1 VEGVMAFAMSTEAGK
16 PAPRRDSPRMEVKGL
31 SKRFDN
37 PATGQSIE
45 ALQDINLAIGQGE
58 FLTIVGPSGCG
69 KTTLLRILAGLTPP
83 TGGQVLNNGVP
94 VTEPS
99 PTIGFVFQSDNL
111 MPWRNVWDNV
121 GFGPELRG
129 ESRKSY
135 GPRIEYMLDLVG
147 LTGFDRYY
155 PHQLSG
161 GMRQRVNLA
170 RALAIEPDVLLMDEP
185 FAALDAQTRE
195 IMQDE
200 LLRIWRA
207 TGNTVIFITH
217 QIDEAIFL
225 ADRLLILA
233 ARPGR
238 VQELIDVDI
247 PRPRTLD
254 VKRTPR
260 FTELAEHVW
269 RGIERQVRASIRAEQ
284 RISGKSRPAA
294 DIAKE

>member
-1 VEGVMAFAMSTEAGK
+1 MAQAMVLPMTEKVQQVPKMQVEH
-16 PAPRRDSPRMEVKGL
+16 L

-37 PATGQSIE
+37 PVTGQSIE
-45 ALQDINLAIGQGE
+45 VLEDISLSIQKRE
-58 FLTIVGPSGCG
+58 FLTVVGPSGCG
-69 KTTLLRILAGLTPP
+69 KTTLLRIFAGLIPP
-83 TGGQVLNNGVP
+83 TEGKVLHDGKP
-94 VTEPS
+94 VTGPS
-99 PTIGFVFQSDNL
+99 PTVGFVFQSDNL
-111 MPWRNVWDNV
+111 MPWRTVSENV

-129 ESRKSY
+129 ESKKAY
-135 GPRIEYMLDLVG
+135 TPRIEYLLDLVG
-147 LTGFDRYY
+147 LAGFAKYY

-200 LLRIWRA
+200 LLRIWRE

-233 ARPGR
+233 ARPGH
-238 VQELIDVDI
+238 VQELLEVDI
-247 PRPRTLD
+247 PRPRSLT
-254 VKRTPR
+254 VKRTTR
-260 FTELAEHVW
+260 FTELADHVW
-269 RGIERQVRASIRAEQ
+269 HGIERQVRASIKEEQ
-284 RISGKSRPAA
+284 FAGGGAARVVA

>member
-1 VEGVMAFAMSTEAGK
+1 MATINETDSLLVSGI
-16 PAPRRDSPRMEVKGL
+16 RDGPRMEVRGL
-31 SKRFDN
+31 GKRFDN
-37 PATGQSIE
+37 PITDESIE
-45 ALQDINLAIGQGE
+45 VLVDVNLAIGKGE

-69 KTTLLRILAGLTPP
+69 KTTLLRILAGLMPATD
-83 TGGQVLNNGVP
+83 GQVLNNGRP
-94 VTEPS
+94 VTGPL
-99 PTIGFVFQSDNL
+99 PTVGFVFQSDNL
-111 MPWRNVWDNV
+111 MPWRNVYDNI

-129 ESRKSY
+129 ERAKTY
-135 GPRIEYMLDLVG
+135 GPRIEYLLELVG
-147 LTGFDRYY
+147 LAGFGKYY

-185 FAALDAQTRE
+185 FASLDAQTRE

-200 LLRIWRA
+200 LLRIWRN
-207 TGNTVIFITH
+207 TGNTVVLVTH
-217 QIDEAIFL
+217 QIDEALFL

-238 VQELIDVDI
+238 VQEVIKVDI

-254 VKRTPR
+254 VKRTAR
-260 FTELAEHVW
+260 FTELADHVW
-269 RGIERQVRASIRAEQ
+269 QGIERQVRASIREEQ
-284 RISGKSRPAA
+284 IAGSNVRLKA

>member
-1 VEGVMAFAMSTEAGK
+1 MAQAALAL
-16 PAPRRDSPRMEVKGL
+16 APDEVIDRTIKMEVRHL
-31 SKRFDN
+31 DKRFDN
-37 PATGQSIE
+37 PITGQSIE
-45 ALQDINLAIGQGE
+45 ALQDINLSVNKGE

-69 KTTLLRILAGLTPP
+69 KTTLLRIFAGLIPP
-83 TGGQVLNNGVP
+83 TEGMVLYNGNP
-94 VTEPS
+94 VLAPS
-99 PTIGFVFQSDNL
+99 PKVGFVFQSDNL

-129 ESRKSY
+129 ESKKIY
-135 GPRIEYMLDLVG
+135 GPRIEYLLDLVG
-147 LTGFDRYY
+147 LSGFAKYY

-200 LLRIWRA
+200 LLRIWRE
-207 TGNTVIFITH
+207 TGNTVVFITH

-238 VQELIDVDI
+238 VQELLTIDI
-247 PRPRTLD
+247 PRPRALE
-254 VKRTPR
+254 VKRTAR
-260 FTELAEHVW
+260 FTEFADHVW
-269 RGIERQVRASIRAEQ
+269 SSIERQVRASIRQEQFAGAETA
-284 RISGKSRPAA
+284 PAAA

>member
-1 VEGVMAFAMSTEAGK
+1 MSSLRARVDDRVVSDHIK
-16 PAPRRDSPRMEVKGL
+16 MEVRNL
-31 SKRFDN
+31 YKRFENQALD
-37 PATGQSIE
+37 QSIE
-45 ALQDINLAIGQGE
+45 VLRDINLAIRKRE
-58 FLTIVGPSGCG
+58 FVTIVGPSGCG
-69 KTTLLRILAGLTPP
+69 KTTLLRIFAGLIPASE
-83 TGGQVLNNGVP
+83 GSVLHDGHP
-94 VTEPS
+94 VSGPS
-99 PTIGFVFQSDNL
+99 PRVGFVFQSDNL
-111 MPWRNVWDNV
+111 MPWRTIWDNV
-121 GFGPELRG
+121 AFGPELSG

-135 GPRIEYMLDLVG
+135 GPRVDRLLDLVG
-147 LTGFDRYY
+147 LNGFGKYY

-200 LLRIWRA
+200 LLRIWRE

-247 PRPRTLD
+247 PRPRGLD

-260 FTELAEHVW
+260 FIELADHVW
-269 RGIERQVRASIRAEQ
+269 RSIERQVRASIREEQAASSEAAAAE
-284 RISGKSRPAA
+284 
-294 DIAKE
+294 

>member
-1 VEGVMAFAMSTEAGK
+1 MAYSMAD
-16 PAPRRDSPRMEVKGL
+16 PASSPALPSLPTARMEVQRL

-37 PATGQSIE
+37 SITGQSIE
-45 ALQDINLAIGQGE
+45 VLRDIDLAIGKGE

-69 KTTLLRILAGLTPP
+69 KTTLLRILAGLTPA
-83 TGGQVLNNGVP
+83 TAGRVLNDGKQ
-94 VTEPS
+94 VTGPS
-99 PTIGFVFQSDNL
+99 PTVGFVFQSDNL
-111 MPWRNVWDNV
+111 MPWRNVCDNIS
-121 GFGPELRG
+121 FGPELRG
-129 ESRKSY
+129 ESKKAY
-135 GPRIEYMLDLVG
+135 GPRIEYLLELVG
-147 LTGFDRYY
+147 LAGFARYY

-170 RALAIEPDVLLMDEP
+170 RALAIGPDVLLMDEP

-200 LLRIWRA
+200 LLRIWQA

-238 VQELIDVDI
+238 VQELLDIDI

-254 VKRTPR
+254 MKRTAH
-260 FTELAEHVW
+260 FTELADHVW
-269 RGIERQVRASIRAEQ
+269 QGIERHVRASIREEQ
-284 RISGKSRPAA
+284 HAGGDRG
-294 DIAKE
+294 

>member
-1 VEGVMAFAMSTEAGK
+1 MAQAAMAL
-16 PAPRRDSPRMEVKGL
+16 APGEVIDRTIKMEVRRL
-31 SKRFDN
+31 DKRFDN
-37 PATGQSIE
+37 PVTGQSVE
-45 ALQDINLAIGQGE
+45 ALKDINLRVDKGE

-69 KTTLLRILAGLTPP
+69 KTTLLRIFAGLIPP
-83 TGGQVLNNGVP
+83 SEGMVLHNGNP
-94 VTEPS
+94 VLGPS
-99 PTIGFVFQSDNL
+99 PKVGFVFQSDNL

-121 GFGPELRG
+121 SFGPELRG
-129 ESRKSY
+129 ESKKSY
-135 GPRIEYMLDLVG
+135 GPRIEYLLDLVG
-147 LTGFDRYY
+147 LSGFAKYY

-200 LLRIWRA
+200 LLRIWRE
-207 TGNTVIFITH
+207 TGNTVVFITH

-238 VQELIDVDI
+238 VQELLTIDM
-247 PRPRTLD
+247 PRPRGLE
-254 VKRTPR
+254 VKRTAR
-260 FTELAEHVW
+260 FTELADHVW
-269 RGIERQVRASIRAEQ
+269 SSIERQVRASIRQEQ
-284 RISGKSRPAA
+284 FAGAGPAFA
-294 DIAKE
+294 GGDIAKE